1 MVKREEF
8 ENKEEEET
16 LDDEEEEEEEEEE
29 EDDGGDSVVEA
40 APAEEPAAEPE
51 AEEQE
56 DGGEDGEEEPV
67 PEEKPVAAPPP
78 HRRERTPD
86 APAEMTEAEKAMVA
100 AKKRHEE
107 EEKLKML
114 DYEERRKVEKAQM
127 ETELRELKDKQEI
140 RRRERQKE
148 EAEYEERRRTAE
160 QKKRQEEEER
170 KAKSEAEKRARYD
183 EKQRRQQMM
192 AGSFNAAASVV
203 AGGKNFTINSKGE
216 QAEQFGNLSGGKA
229 NKSEISQEQQ
239 EAAKKAFLEAVCK
252 NIDVS
257 NLLPNDIKEHIK
269 RLHARICRLEAEKYD
284 LEKRHERQEYDLK
297 ELNERERQVAR
308 QRALKMGLDPD
319 EAANSKHPPKKRV
332 ASIFDRQTDRRTYG
346 DKREIFEA
354 PIVFKAK
361 SIVRGSARPPPEWG
375 RKENEELEQLRKIIE
390 PPKYVEQVKAEGDA
404 AKPPVSA
411 IPLQMPTEDFD
422 ESLPTEPVKPKYDFP
437 SAGAAG
443 HMLGVPSGA
452 EAGDEPEPQN
462 VDPTPAD
469 APSDDTPGEV
479 EPEPASEPASE
490 PVAETEAEEP
500 ESAEVAAGDDEEE
513 E

>member
-1 MVKREEF
+1 MVKKEEF
-8 ENKEEEET
+8 EYTEEDEA

-29 EDDGGDSVVEA
+29 EDDAGEAEA

-51 AEEQE
+51 AAEA
-56 DGGEDGEEEPV
+56 EEEEAGDEPAAEA
-67 PEEKPVAAPPP
+67 EEKPHAPPQ
-78 HRRERTPD
+78 RRERTPD
-86 APAEMTEAEKAMVA
+86 APAEMTEAERAMVA

-107 EEKLKML
+107 DEKLKML

-127 ETELRELKDKQEI
+127 EAELRELKEKQEV

-170 KAKSEAEKRARYD
+170 KAKIEGEKRARYE

-192 AGSFNAAASVV
+192 AGSFNAAA
-203 AGGKNFTINSKGE
+203 AAIAPGGKNFTINSKGE
-216 QAEQFGNLSGGKA
+216 QAEQFGNLSGTAKA
-229 NKSEISQEQQ
+229 NKNEISQEQR

-284 LEKRHERQEYDLK
+284 LEKRNERQDYDLK

-308 QRALKMGLDPD
+308 QRALKNGLDPD

-332 ASIFDRQTDRRTYG
+332 ASKFDRQTDRRTYG
-346 DKREIFEA
+346 DKRVIFEN
-354 PIVFKAK
+354 PNIPKAK
-361 SIVRGSARPPPEWG
+361 SIARGSARPPAEWG

-404 AKPPVSA
+404 AKPPVAA

-422 ESLPTEPVKPKYDFP
+422 DSIPLEPVKPVYDFP
-437 SAGAAG
+437 SGGAAAN
-443 HMLGVPSGA
+443 MLGVPSGGEDGG
-452 EAGDEPEPQN
+452 EAPPQN
-462 VDPTPAD
+462 
-469 APSDDTPGEV
+469 
-479 EPEPASEPASE
+479 PEA
-490 PVAETEAEEP
+490 AE
-500 ESAEVAAGDDEEE
+500 GGEEE
-513 E
+513 EEEE